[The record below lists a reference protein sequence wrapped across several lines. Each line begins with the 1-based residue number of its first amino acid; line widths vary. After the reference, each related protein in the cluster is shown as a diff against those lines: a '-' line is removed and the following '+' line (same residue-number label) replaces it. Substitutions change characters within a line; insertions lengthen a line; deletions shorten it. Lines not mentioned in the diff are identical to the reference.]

1 MVLLEAL
8 SVLVDGSE
16 RTKLNDC
23 HCRIILL
30 DAEARS
36 LNHAFTLLSQEFE
49 VHRMSHAGNV
59 FGQGFKCQKNRRL
72 SPNDLRIVR
81 VMKAIEEVS
90 A

>member
-1 MVLLEAL
+1 
-8 SVLVDGSE
+8 
-16 RTKLNDC
+16 
-23 HCRIILL
+23 
-30 DAEARS
+30 
-36 LNHAFTLLSQEFE
+36 
-49 VHRMSHAGNV
+49 MSHAGNV